1 MCACLSGAA
10 SGDSS
15 AVLERGAVSIP
26 SYSTPTWKREF
37 STYVCIYVCMY
48 TPSTYI
54 SMNLSTC
61 AYIFTI
67 LPHSYCIL
75 YGNQVSSMYVCRMS
89 WNGRRGSS
97 GMQIGAFLIGG
108 DIYCMGR
115 RAEERLRY
123 LCMYVCMS
131 TCMYVIWDLS
141 SAHSL

>member
-1 MCACLSGAA
+1 VHIFQGQRVETVRQC
-10 SGDSS
+10 SS
-15 AVLERGAVSIP
+15 AAQSRFRHTRLRRERESSQRMYI
-26 SYSTPTWKREF
+26 
-37 STYVCIYVCMY
+37 VCMY

-61 AYIFTI
+61 AYIFTM

-75 YGNQVSSMYVCRMS
+75 YGNQVSMYVCMYVCRMS

-123 LCMYVCMS
+123 VCTYV
-131 TCMYVIWDLS
+131 
-141 SAHSL
+141 